1 MPNSDNTGNGEQRDA
16 NRPAQTIRYGA
27 IKATIWRNPTRNG
40 TMYSTTV
47 IRTFKGEDDE
57 WRESH
62 SFGPNEL
69 PTVAKLL
76 LDAHSWIQDQL
87 ARERTEASEPE
98 LQQRQ
103 ARRGRDR
110 EPARA

>member
-1 MPNSDNTGNGEQRDA
+1 MPNSDNAGNGEQHNA

-47 IRTFKGEDDE
+47 VRTFKGEGDE

-69 PTVAKLL
+69 PTVAKVL
-76 LDAHSWIQDQL
+76 LDAHTWIQEQL
-87 ARERTEASEPE
+87 ARERADQRQPE
-98 LQQRQ
+98 SQQRSSR
-103 ARRGRDR
+103 ANRDR
-110 EPARA
+110 AAARA

>member
-1 MPNSDNTGNGEQRDA
+1 MSNSNNGNAQVSEN

-47 IRTFKGEDDE
+47 IRTFKGDGDE

-62 SFGPNEL
+62 SFGPAEL
-69 PTVAKLL
+69 PTVAKVL
-76 LDAHSWIQDQL
+76 LDAHTWVQEQL
-87 ARERTEASEPE
+87 AREREEARPKDPQE
-98 LQQRQ
+98 RQ
-103 ARRGRDR
+103 ARKGRDR

>member
-1 MPNSDNTGNGEQRDA
+1 MSNSNNGNAQASET

-47 IRTFKGEDDE
+47 VRTFKGEGDE

-62 SFGPNEL
+62 SFGPGEL
-69 PTVAKLL
+69 PTVAKVL
-76 LDAHSWIQDQL
+76 LDAHTWIQEQL
-87 ARERTEASEPE
+87 ARERADQRQPDT
-98 LQQRQ
+98 QQRQ
-103 ARRGRDR
+103 PRSNRDR
-110 EPARA
+110 AAARA